1 MIEGPNSSVPGLDWT
16 RHLLPRSLSVAQN
29 KPSFPAYLVPRFLVL
44 VPLAFKGVPE
54 LSASVL

>member
-29 KPSFPAYLVPRFLVL
+29 KPPFTVYLVP
-44 VPLAFKGVPE
+44 VPLAFKGMPE